1 MTKYWNKI
9 FFFLKDKNLKYTMKD
24 NKQFKTIIAFDYRGM
39 EPVEFSP
46 RNGWKVCGYKE
57 FNNSMF
63 YRIEKIIFI

>member
-1 MTKYWNKI
+1 
-9 FFFLKDKNLKYTMKD
+9 MKD
-24 NKQFKTIIAFDYRGM
+24 NNQFKTIIAFDCRGM

-63 YRIEKIIFI
+63 YRIE